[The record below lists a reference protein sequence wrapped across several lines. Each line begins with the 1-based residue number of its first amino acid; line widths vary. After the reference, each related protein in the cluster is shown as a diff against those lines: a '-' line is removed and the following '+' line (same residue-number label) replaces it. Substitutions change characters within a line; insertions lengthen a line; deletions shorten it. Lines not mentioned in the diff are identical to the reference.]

1 MKKIVLG
8 CGIVVLLLAI
18 VGGAGMYYF
27 VYRPAK
33 AFVSSMAQLGE
44 VVDLDKQVTNQ
55 QAFAAPDDGTLTAA
69 HVQRF
74 RSPSPA
80 GSAPAPASSRSSTRR

>member
-44 VVDLDKQVTNQ
+44 VELCYR
-55 QAFAAPDDGTLTAA
+55 DGRL
-69 HVQRF
+69 
-74 RSPSPA
+74 
-80 GSAPAPASSRSSTRR
+80 